1 MADKFRILSIDGGG
15 LRGVVPVLILR
26 EIERRTGKKITDL
39 FDMVAGTST
48 GGLIACGL
56 TVSDNGKDPKYT
68 IADIEKIY
76 TDRGKDIFPEKNFLK
91 TLISNITSLK
101 RPKYSANGLQKVL
114 EEMFGQRRMSSCI
127 RSVFIPSFDLFN
139 NEAILFKSRHAINYP
154 ENNALLVDVCRATS
168 AAPTYLPA
176 YKFIYENK
184 QRVSVDGGV
193 YMNNPSMGAL
203 IEVTKY
209 HEESPYSRPDL
220 KLADISILSLG
231 TGHYTGEIARQQ
243 VESWGLLDWASK
255 ITDVMMQAVN
265 QTTTYETEELLSNG
279 NFLRIN
285 PHILDPRFA
294 DMADS
299 SKKSTRLFRFI
310 GAVRCVGEPCANG
323 AAGSFFREISGRIN
337 TGAGVLRSKCR
348 GLRHIAISRY
358 VGMQSVCN

>member
-1 MADKFRILSIDGGG
+1 MAEKFRILSIDGGG

-39 FDMVAGTST
+39 FDLIAGTST

-56 TVSDNGKDPKYT
+56 TVSDNGIDPKYT

-101 RPKYSANGLQKVL
+101 KPKYSANGLQQVL
-114 EEMFGQRRMSSCI
+114 EELFGQRRMSSCI
-127 RSVFIPSFDLFN
+127 KPVFVASFDLFN
-139 NEAILFKSRHAINYP
+139 NEALLFKSRHALNYP

-184 QRVSVDGGV
+184 QRVCVDGGIF
-193 YMNNPSMGAL
+193 MNNPSMGAL

-209 HEESPYSRPDL
+209 HEKAPYNHPDL
-220 KLADISILSLG
+220 KLADVSILSLG

-265 QTTTYETEELLSNG
+265 QTTTYETEELLSAG

-285 PHILDPRFA
+285 PHILDTRFA

-299 SKKSTRLFRFI
+299 SKKAYNYFVSLVQSDI
-310 GAVRCVGEPCANG
+310 LGNPILMSQLD
-323 AAGSFFREISGRIN
+323 SFLEKLQE
-337 TGAGVLRSKCR
+337 A
-348 GLRHIAISRY
+348 
-358 VGMQSVCN
+358 

>member
-1 MADKFRILSIDGGG
+1 MSGKFRILSIDGGG
-15 LRGVVPVLILR
+15 LRGVVPVLIIQ

-39 FDMVAGTST
+39 FDLIAGTST

-56 TVSDNGKDPKYT
+56 AVSDNGTTPKYT
-68 IADIEKIY
+68 IEDIAKVY
-76 TDRGKDIFPEKNFLK
+76 SDRGKDIFPEKNFLK
-91 TLISNITSLK
+91 SIISGITALK
-101 RPKYSANGLQKVL
+101 QPKYSAKGLQKVL
-114 EEMFGQRRMSSCI
+114 EELFGNTRMSDCI
-127 RSVFIPSFDLFN
+127 KPVFVSSFDLFN
-139 NEAILFKSRHAINYP
+139 NEALLFKSRHALNYA

-184 QRVSVDGGV
+184 QRVCVDGGI

-203 IEVTKY
+203 IEVLKY
-209 HEESPYSRPDL
+209 HNESPYNRAEL
-220 KLADISILSLG
+220 KLDDVTVLSLG
-231 TGHYTGEIARQQ
+231 TGHYTGEIARQK

-265 QTTTYETEELLSNG
+265 QTTTYETEELLSTG

-299 SKKSTRLFRFI
+299 SKKAHDYFVSLVQSDVLGNNILMNRLDHFL
-310 GAVRCVGEPCANG
+310 EK
-323 AAGSFFREISGRIN
+323 
-337 TGAGVLRSKCR
+337 L
-348 GLRHIAISRY
+348 
-358 VGMQSVCN
+358 